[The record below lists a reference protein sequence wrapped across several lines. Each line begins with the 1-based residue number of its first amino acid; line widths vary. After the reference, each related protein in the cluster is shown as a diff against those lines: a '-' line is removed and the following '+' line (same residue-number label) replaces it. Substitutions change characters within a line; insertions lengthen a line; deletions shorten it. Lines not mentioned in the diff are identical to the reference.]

1 MFTGDKVGILLVF
14 CCDCPQSRGSRAFE
28 QELPLKGVLSL
39 EAIGWAFTATW
50 NV

>member
-1 MFTGDKVGILLVF
+1 MFTGVYKVGRF
-14 CCDCPQSRGSRAFE
+14 CCDCPQSQGSRAIE